1 MNISK
6 ITKEELERLEAC
18 QTADEWADACD
29 AVKDARD
36 GNYPEDWWPKVK
48 LSGMMDRI
56 LERWDETSELKLIDM
71 DTGKETVLDETEDN
85 LVRYK
90 ELQQKFDEDP
100 NSLTDNEVN
109 EALHLNKILMDNIR
123 APFPQK

>member
-29 AVKDARD
+29 AVKDARA

-109 EALHLNKILMDNIR
+109 EALHLTKILMDNIR

>member
-29 AVKDARD
+29 AVKAARD